1 MSTMKKVRPFTAS
14 VSFNQAGSSE
24 ECEWPVY
31 AWTHEMATEMAFAY
45 VFQVLKIRGDFELR
59 VVGS

>member
-1 MSTMKKVRPFTAS
+1 MRKVRKFVATISKPE
-14 VSFNQAGSSE
+14 NGGIE
-24 ECEWPVY
+24 EEEWPVY

-45 VFQVLKIRGDFELR
+45 ALQVLKVRGDFELR

>member
-1 MSTMKKVRPFTAS
+1 MKYVRPFVAS
-14 VSFNQAGSSE
+14 VTSHKDGKVE
-24 ECEWPVY
+24 EQEWPVY